1 MAELLEAGFIQDWVT
16 TNYDGLA
23 QKSGCLQ
30 VKMSRYFT
38 FTTYKVLLYRRRKCW
53 NLGFILTKINHIKT
67 TALISIYY
75 HLVK

>member
-38 FTTYKVLLYRRRKCW
+38 FTTYDWV
-53 NLGFILTKINHIKT
+53 
-67 TALISIYY
+67 AA
-75 HLVK
+75 